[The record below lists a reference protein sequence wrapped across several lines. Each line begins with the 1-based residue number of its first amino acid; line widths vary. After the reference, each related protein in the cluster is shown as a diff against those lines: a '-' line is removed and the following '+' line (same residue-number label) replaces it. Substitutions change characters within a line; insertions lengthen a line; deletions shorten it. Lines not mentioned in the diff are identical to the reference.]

1 MSLAFLPLRRG
12 TPVAW
17 PHRFRLL
24 DEVRVCGEAGVGRVV
39 GLRAPKPHLPE
50 VLVERADGSLAWLSE
65 RAVRGRCPRL
75 TVVDGG
81 RG

>member
-1 MSLAFLPLRRG
+1 MSLAFLPRRRAV
-12 TPVAW
+12 PVT

-24 DEVRVCGEAGVGRVV
+24 DEVRICGEAGVGRVV

-65 RAVRGRCPRL
+65 RAVRGSAPRL
-75 TVVDGG
+75 AVVDGG
-81 RG
+81 RP